1 MESADSLYPW
11 GESHVCGWGV
21 VSLPFF
27 WMDGLRSMC
36 YPLGHNSSAG
46 PRDEVCRTFEGN
58 SNGIDRRGLWFRY
71 QSRILLDSTVFE
83 PWLWG
88 LSQVLLQF
96 YKKWFELWQLIFHC
110 LLQWCFSLDLHKG
123 RLFAG
128 HVAGDSGT
136 TLQIRKDCKSF
147 GIICIFFCKAQLE
160 AAPSTPKRR
169 PVGNLNPSCLLRSA
183 FSWGLLASWL
193 VPRWS
198 SRAIFL
204 IKKHGSHDMGQNS
217 SPTKMDGWIL
227 KISENDTNQPQ
238 INHKS
243 THTGVWLIEKNMT
256 CGSSNRFSP
265 VKDGDGHH
273 TSSLRSTQTDRT
285 GGRTSCDEVDLGWP
299 FLSHSDSY
307 QSTLWIVPLCH
318 QVRGKT
324 MSWFG
329 SLAKTRLARL
339 DVCRSLFSML
349 CITCSGEQ
357 IQPVEKV
364 WRGMFW
370 RLDPFYCALTWNVI
384 QF

>member
-1 MESADSLYPW
+1 MKFAEHLRGTPMESTEEACGFGIKAAFYLTQLFLNRGFEVFRKYCSNFTRNGLNSDNWFFTACCNRVFLLTYTKADSLQVMLQVTVEQHCKFERIVNHL
-11 GESHVCGWGV
+11 ESFASFFARH
-21 VSLPFF
+21 SLKQHPA
-27 WMDGLRSMC
+27 LR
-36 YPLGHNSSAG
+36 
-46 PRDEVCRTFEGN
+46 
-58 SNGIDRRGLWFRY
+58 
-71 QSRILLDSTVFE
+71 
-83 PWLWG
+83 
-88 LSQVLLQF
+88 
-96 YKKWFELWQLIFHC
+96 
-110 LLQWCFSLDLHKG
+110 
-123 RLFAG
+123 
-128 HVAGDSGT
+128 
-136 TLQIRKDCKSF
+136 
-147 GIICIFFCKAQLE
+147 
-160 AAPSTPKRR
+160 KRR